1 MDAPSTA
8 GLASNLKESIER
20 IETFGLSSDVGIGD
34 GTLPDVGVC
43 SKVLDEGVARL
54 CSLEFFCGSF
64 VSFLADFP
72 VLVYKAVGQGQL
84 AEIFLLF
91 SHVGGMSEC
100 LGAIGSLGR
109 ETMAVDLVRN
119 VMGDGRDT
127 TASRMAIC
135 RLV

>member
-1 MDAPSTA
+1 MSAPSTT

-20 IETFGLSSDVGIGD
+20 IETFSLSSNVGIGD

-43 SKVLDEGVARL
+43 SKVLDERVARL
-54 CSLEFFCGSF
+54 CSLEFFCSSF
-64 VSFLADFP
+64 ISFLADFP

-100 LGAIGSLGR
+100 LGAIGGLGR

-119 VMGDGRDT
+119 VMDDGRDT